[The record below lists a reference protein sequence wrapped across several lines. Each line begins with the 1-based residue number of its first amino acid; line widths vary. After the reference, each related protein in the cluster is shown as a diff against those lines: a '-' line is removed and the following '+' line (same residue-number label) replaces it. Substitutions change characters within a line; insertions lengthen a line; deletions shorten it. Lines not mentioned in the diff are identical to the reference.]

1 MICCSER
8 RFAASLAA
16 VGSTSPYA
24 RDMTGLI
31 QVSTATEHREAA
43 VTLAGNAVRLRLAAS
58 AQVSGP
64 VTSVFWHLGEY
75 GTGEEWQ
82 ATLITTEDRYAEL
95 EAFLLA
101 NHPWQNPQVTAVP
114 VTAGASACVT
124 WARNAVTAD

>member
-1 MICCSER
+1 
-8 RFAASLAA
+8 
-16 VGSTSPYA
+16 
-24 RDMTGLI
+24 MTGLI